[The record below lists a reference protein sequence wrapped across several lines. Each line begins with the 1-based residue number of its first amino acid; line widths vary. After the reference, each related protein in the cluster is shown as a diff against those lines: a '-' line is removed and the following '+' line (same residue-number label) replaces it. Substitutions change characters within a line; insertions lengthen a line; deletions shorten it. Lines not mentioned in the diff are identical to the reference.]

1 MTRTRVAT
9 GLTAL
14 ALLVPATVEAAIPL
28 AKARATAYKAGV
40 AAANKTHGHDPKVMS
55 CTAKTSRR
63 DLCKVKIRY
72 RSGAK
77 TCVLDV
83 TVKYKSAGST
93 RLTYL
98 YGQTVCS

>member
-1 MTRTRVAT
+1 MTSARITA
-9 GLTAL
+9 GLITV

-28 AKARATAYKAGV
+28 AKARAVAYKAGV
-40 AAANKTHGHDPKVMS
+40 AAANKTHGYAPKVMS
-55 CTAKTSRR
+55 CTAKTSRS
-63 DLCKVKIRY
+63 DLCKVRIRY

-83 TVKYKSAGST
+83 MVKYRSAGSS